1 VDKSKLGV
9 MGDTYGV
16 VIGVMDG
23 TFEGGEMRP
32 KSARG
37 QKNRLRS
44 PALCEQ
50 KNSPRSTLGV
60 FLATFP
66 LLSPIP
72 EESNLLQRRQIAE
85 DFLLISGE
93 RAAMGS

>member
-23 TFEGGEMRP
+23 TFEGGERRP

-37 QKNRLRS
+37 QKTGCAPRLCASKKTAPGR
-44 PALCEQ
+44 P
-50 KNSPRSTLGV
+50 
-60 FLATFP
+60 
-66 LLSPIP
+66 
-72 EESNLLQRRQIAE
+72 
-85 DFLLISGE
+85 
-93 RAAMGS
+93 